1 MSQLSSIPPTPP
13 GDAPSFPPKKTA
25 LSFPDVS
32 HEVSALAPN
41 SAKDDRTSPST
52 PSREVSFYL
61 EQMSQVP
68 DVRQDKIAHFQK
80 AIDSQNY
87 VISAEKLA
95 DSLIQELHTHPEETR
110 PPTTL

>member
-1 MSQLSSIPPTPP
+1 MNQFSSIPPTPP
-13 GDAPSFPPKKTA
+13 EDAPSCPSKETA
-25 LSFPDVS
+25 LSSPDVS
-32 HEVSALAPN
+32 QEASALASN

-61 EQMSQVP
+61 EQMSQIP
-68 DVRQDKIAHFQK
+68 NVRQDKIAHFQK

-95 DSLIQELHTHPEETR
+95 NSLIQELHPHPEET
-110 PPTTL
+110 